1 MDTVSF
7 DPEFVGGQMLGDM
20 KFLDSLREF
29 DKEHIPPPIM
39 KKIRERYISNPDYNP
54 AIIKNSSSACEGL
67 CKWVRAIDVYDEVNK
82 VRVLGWDLFGGIG
95 IFCLFSW
102 SLRSIFL
109 HPVGSGCISA
119 PAAEFLLVKGLCYS
133 ESCLSC
139 WTLHGHLE
147 QLPLMGVLVDA
158 VLVSQTPG

>member
-102 SLRSIFL
+102 SPVYFSASHRVRFYIFT
-109 HPVGSGCISA
+109 SS
-119 PAAEFLLVKGLCYS
+119 
-133 ESCLSC
+133 
-139 WTLHGHLE
+139 
-147 QLPLMGVLVDA
+147 
-158 VLVSQTPG
+158 